1 MEFTVRQI
9 SSLEKVRKT
18 DALTHQELRA
28 AAVVAG
34 QRFSYQIAL
43 QAEARV
49 NVAVQA
55 ESSLP
60 GSIRLYAVRDAV
72 MDTPVD
78 GDYPMEDY
86 ITHTPG
92 LMPDILVPLS
102 QTDGRVT
109 VSTAPTTLW
118 ISADAE
124 KDAAPGIYPIRV
136 ILTVTKNGGEEV
148 CIRTAELM
156 LEVVAADLP
165 EADILYTRWLYADC
179 IAQAHNVEIF
189 SEAHWALLDAY
200 IAAAADLGIN
210 MMLVPVHTP
219 PLDTEIGTARPRVQ
233 LVDIEKQGECY
244 RFGFE
249 KFRRYIAI
257 CRNHGIRHFEIAH
270 MFSQWGAK
278 TAPNIYVTENGELCH
293 MFGWHTPADS
303 PEYVA
308 FLKQYITAI
317 AQELTALGISE
328 NTYFHISDEPKLENA
343 DAYRTASQIIRPL
356 IGSSKSMDAISDYHF
371 YEKGLIQCP
380 VTAVRHIHEFLPHNI
395 PNQWV
400 YYCCGPRTVY
410 TNAFLAMPSYRVRI
424 LGFLLYKYDIKGFL
438 HWGFNYYNAVRSL
451 YPIDPYLTTSGDGA
465 YSSGDPFIVY
475 PGNGCVYPSIRG
487 EVTREAMQ
495 DATLCRALEARIG
508 RAAVIAMIDRAA
520 GSELRFDCYPK
531 GNGYIESLRAEM
543 LSRLKEA

>member
-1 MEFTVRQI
+1 
-9 SSLEKVRKT
+9 
-18 DALTHQELRA
+18 
-28 AAVVAG
+28 
-34 QRFSYQIAL
+34 
-43 QAEARV
+43 
-49 NVAVQA
+49 
-55 ESSLP
+55 
-60 GSIRLYAVRDAV
+60 
-72 MDTPVD
+72 
-78 GDYPMEDY
+78 
-86 ITHTPG
+86 
-92 LMPDILVPLS
+92 MPA
-102 QTDGRVT
+102 
-109 VSTAPTTLW
+109 STW
-118 ISADAE
+118 
-124 KDAAPGIYPIRV
+124 
-136 ILTVTKNGGEEV
+136 
-148 CIRTAELM
+148 
-156 LEVVAADLP
+156 
-165 EADILYTRWLYADC
+165 
-179 IAQAHNVEIF
+179 
-189 SEAHWALLDAY
+189 
-200 IAAAADLGIN
+200 
-210 MMLVPVHTP
+210 PVHTP